1 MLTDRMG
8 RQGRAGG
15 GGCGRLLVLAL
26 LLLPIQQ
33 LQPVFRWSDEPTVVV
48 ELMLCTLFWIGASH
62 RQSAARGRPAGTTPG
77 IAITSAGRQA
87 QGATLGIVEAS
98 STISDHHTDRIRRQ
112 TGQRPDLE
120 PVRRSLSPGRSAQRW
135 ERRRDDFSAS
145 RPQTLPG
152 RRTGKARDPLPAQM
166 RFGILQRDGFRCRYC
181 GRPGSA
187 PGVVLHVDHVVP
199 VAVGGATTKDNLLT
213 ACEECNLG
221 KAARALAPAGT

>member
-1 MLTDRMG
+1 MG
-8 RQGRAGG
+8 RQRRTGG
-15 GGCGRLLVLAL
+15 GGCGRLLVLAV

-33 LQPVFRWSDEPTVVV
+33 LQPVFRWSDEPTIVL

-62 RQSAARGRPAGTTPG
+62 HQSAERVRSTGTTPG
-77 IAITSAGRQA
+77 IAITSAGGRA

-98 STISDHHTDRIRRQ
+98 STISDHHADRIRRQ
-112 TGQRPDLE
+112 TGQRPDSE
-120 PVRRSLSPGRSAQRW
+120 PSRLTLPPGNPAQPR

-152 RRTGKARDPLPAQM
+152 RRTGKARDRLPAQM

-199 VAVGGATTKDNLLT
+199 VAVGGATTEDNLLT

-221 KAARALAPAGT
+221 KATRAVTQVGS